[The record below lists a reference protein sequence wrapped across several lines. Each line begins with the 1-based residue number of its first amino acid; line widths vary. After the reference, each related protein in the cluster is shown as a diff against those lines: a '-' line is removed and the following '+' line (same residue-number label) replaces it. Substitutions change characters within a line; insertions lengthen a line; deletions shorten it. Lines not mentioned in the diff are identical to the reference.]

1 MKFTKLVVVIAACAA
16 YFSPSA
22 MSKHPAVISFP
33 RTVVDG
39 AGRVLRG

>member
-1 MKFTKLVVVIAACAA
+1 VKVTKLVVVIDGSAA

-22 MSKHPAVISFP
+22 MSKHPVAISFP